1 MISIDEA
8 IAIIKA
14 NIPTP
19 VEEVLP
25 LAQALGYYLAEDI
38 QSPEPSP
45 RYTNSAM
52 DGIAARFADV
62 EGATAE
68 SPALLTFIG
77 ESRAGAP
84 FAGMVGAGEA
94 VRISTG
100 AMLAAGA
107 DTVIRMEDTRETEN
121 SVAVF
126 AVRKKGQDVRRQGE
140 EFAAGD
146 LLLRRGTRIAAPQAG
161 LLASVGIDQ
170 VTVFAP
176 CTVALLVTGSELVA
190 AGAAIKEYQIRD
202 SNMIMLQ
209 AAVREAGGN
218 LFSSRR
224 IVDEKEATSAAIAT
238 AAADIIL
245 CTGGVS
251 VGRHD
256 HVKEAAEEN
265 GFVPLFWRVRQKP
278 GKPLYCARKGK
289 TLLFGLPGNPVSA
302 FMCFAHYVR
311 PVLYAVCGQP
321 FGWPSVEAHASADLA
336 NRGNRTNM
344 VRVRVSSRP
353 GGYAVDSVEHQGS
366 HMLTSL
372 ADANGY
378 VILEPGQIVRAGE
391 AITVYAYDF
400 WQAPVT
406 FADESLPPKA

>member
-1 MISIDEA
+1 MISINEA
-8 IAIIKA
+8 IALIKA

-19 VEEVLP
+19 VVEVRP
-25 LAQALGYYLAEDI
+25 LAQALGHSLAEDI
-38 QSPEPSP
+38 LASEPSP

-52 DGIAARFADV
+52 DGIAVRFADV
-62 EGATAE
+62 IGATAAA
-68 SPALLTFIG
+68 PAHLTVIG

-84 FAGMVGAGEA
+84 FAGTVGEGEA

-100 AMLAAGA
+100 AMLAGGA
-107 DTVIRMEDTRETEN
+107 DTVIRLEDTREEGDK
-121 SVAVF
+121 VAVL
-126 AVRKKGQDVRRQGE
+126 AVRKKGEDVRHRGE
-140 EFAAGD
+140 EFEAGA
-146 LLLRRGTRIAAPQAG
+146 LLLRRGARIAAPQAG
-161 LLASVGIDQ
+161 LLASVGLDQ
-170 VTVFAP
+170 VAVFAP

-190 AGAAIKEYQIRD
+190 VGSAIEAHQIRD

-209 AAVREAGGN
+209 AAVQEAGGN
-218 LFSSRR
+218 LLSSQR
-224 IVDEKEATSAAIAT
+224 VADDKQATSEAILM

-265 GFVPLFWRVRQKP
+265 GFTPLFWRIRQKP

-311 PVLYAVCGQP
+311 PVLGVLCGRP
-321 FGWPSVEAHASADLA
+321 FGWPSVLAQAASELA
-336 NRGNRTNM
+336 NNGKRANM
-344 VRVRVSSRP
+344 VRVRMTCLPP
-353 GGYAVDSVEHQGS
+353 GGYLVTSAENQGS

-372 ADANGY
+372 ADADGY
-378 VILEPGQIVRAGE
+378 VILEPGQTVGVGE
-391 AITVYAYDF
+391 AVTVYSYDF
-400 WQAPVT
+400 RKEPV
-406 FADESLPPKA
+406 SL